1 MSTHLA
7 VNHGDLAIV
16 AVGLTETYP
25 AGKHKTFTTI
35 ASAPAAEGAAAEPA
49 GMGPVVRWS
58 RARDQRFEV
67 AGAEEAGRH
76 HV

>member
-1 MSTHLA
+1 

-35 ASAPAAEGAAAEPA
+35 ASAPAAERRCRTGWNGSGRPLVA
-49 GMGPVVRWS
+49 R
-58 RARDQRFEV
+58 RDQRFEV